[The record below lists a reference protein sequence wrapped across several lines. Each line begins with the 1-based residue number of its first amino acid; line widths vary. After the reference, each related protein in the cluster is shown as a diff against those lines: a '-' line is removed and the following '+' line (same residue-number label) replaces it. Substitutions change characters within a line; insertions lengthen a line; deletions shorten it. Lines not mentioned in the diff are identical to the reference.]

1 MTKTYRYPRNINGNT
16 VALLVLMFATLL
28 AVAYWQ
34 DDVSG
39 INRLLQSGEGAP
51 YSKAILEG
59 GLNAFLGLT
68 HYFIIICLLIALVS
82 LVIAVLRGLFSKAC
96 LSIDEKHLRFERSFL
111 GKKTLIHA
119 VELQGGERLIV
130 ERLAPSSPLIAAS
143 GAPFD
148 KAHFKSSYVFLLGSE
163 NQRLYLYHALRERN
177 AQQWAQQLMLDHSE
191 LQVQEHAALS
201 VQAYPQLERPQ
212 PRAICFC
219 RKIAFRWI
227 MLIIMLLSGLIAT
240 LASYRYHHPEEG
252 EYATPFMLELNPEVK
267 HKDIHITSIYD
278 DGRETKVYSVGPDY
292 DTSQLSHTESVPKK
306 YLIYPL
312 WVDKTAT
319 NGYPDLFSATPYGS
333 IDALRLSLGAAFIT
347 LCAALACLLSYLYRK
362 PKKISKADWII
373 ASESGGSPLIIS
385 IPLLYLVLRCA
396 SFDSVF
402 HSISSALWLI
412 LVVSNVAWMLYDVY
426 LRCEYS
432 FAPQGLVIRKQ
443 LFNMT
448 LSTRE
453 IPTQE
458 GDSILLTPLNRE
470 EARPY
475 LHSFKSIFKQDEIY
489 HTVFL
494 CRANGERVHLYHSE
508 QVEES
513 RLFMQ
518 EWQKKYATHC
528 A

>member
-1 MTKTYRYPRNINGNT
+1 MLMIRKYHYSNIIDSNT
-16 VALLVLMFATLL
+16 LTLLVLIFANML
-28 AVAYWQ
+28 AMAYWQ

-51 YSKAILEG
+51 YREAILEG
-59 GLNAFLGLT
+59 GLSAFLSLS
-68 HYFIIICLLIALVS
+68 HYFIIICLFVS
-82 LVIAVLRGLFSKAC
+82 LVIALLRTLCSRTC
-96 LSIDEKHLRFERSFL
+96 LSIDEKHLRLERSFL

-119 VELQGGERLIV
+119 LELQGGERLIV

-148 KAHFKSSYVFLLGSE
+148 KAYFKSSYVFLLGSE

-177 AQQWAQQLMLDHSE
+177 AQQWAQQLMLDHPQ
-191 LQVQEHAALS
+191 LQVQEHAELC
-201 VQAYPQLERPQ
+201 VEPYPQLESPQ

-227 MLIIMLLSGLIAT
+227 MLVIMLLSGLIAT

-267 HKDIHITSIYD
+267 HKDIHITSIYEG
-278 DGRETKVYSVGPDY
+278 GRETKVYSVGPDY
-292 DTSQLSHTESVPKK
+292 DTSQLSHTESIPKK

-312 WVDKTAT
+312 WVDKSAT
-319 NGYPDLFSATPYGS
+319 DDYPDLFSATPYGS
-333 IDALRLSLGAAFIT
+333 VDTLRLSLGAAFIT
-347 LCAALACLLSYLYRK
+347 LCAALAFLLSYLYRR
-362 PKKISKADWII
+362 PKKISSADWVI
-373 ASESGGSPLIIS
+373 ASDSSGSSIIIS
-385 IPLLYLVLRCA
+385 IPLVYNVLRYA
-396 SFDSVF
+396 SFDSIF
-402 HSISSALWLI
+402 HSISTALWLMMVI
-412 LVVSNVAWMLYDVY
+412 CAVAWMLYDVY

-453 IPTQE
+453 IPAQE

-475 LHSFKSIFKQDEIY
+475 LHSFKSIFNQDEIY

-494 CRANGERVHLYHSE
+494 CRADGERVHLYHSE

-513 RLFMQ
+513 RLFVQ